1 MSTEALVSVAAP
13 CSRHASSR
21 PRTAR
26 GSRSPGP
33 DQHLSFEEIE
43 AGQTALKSYGD
54 DPLRAFE
61 ADDPV
66 MTALIAVARARA
78 AGPDIRPLFDGSPG

>member
-43 AGQTALKSYGD
+43 AGQAALEPFAGD
-54 DPLRAFE
+54 PVAALDAR
-61 ADDPV
+61 DPV

-78 AGPDIRPLFDGSPG
+78 AGHDIRPLFDGSPG